1 MRRFAI
7 IGGLLAF
14 VADGAYIWVLQQ
26 QGTGD
31 GTLRAPFVIAFIA
44 VCAVTAVLGAVVP
57 LRAPRLLLLT
67 FSAVGL
73 LVMGFLGIFSIGL
86 LLLLAAV
93 PIAVSVG
100 RSLVLPFPKV
110 LPALAGGALALLV
123 LAAGTWATELP
134 VSCPAGGP
142 SAGSGSGLFTGD
154 YHWTCNN
161 GRLTVS
167 SGSCHT
173 FSGSVDPS
181 GHSSSTCN

>member
-7 IGGLLAF
+7 VGGLLAF

-93 PIAVSVG
+93 PIAVSVS

-110 LPALAGGALALLV
+110 FPALAGGALALLV
-123 LAAGTWATELP
+123 LAAGTWAPELP
-134 VSCPAGGP
+134 GSCPAGGP
-142 SAGSGSGLFTGD
+142 SAGSGSGLVTGE

-167 SGSCHT
+167 
-173 FSGSVDPS
+173 
-181 GHSSSTCN
+181 